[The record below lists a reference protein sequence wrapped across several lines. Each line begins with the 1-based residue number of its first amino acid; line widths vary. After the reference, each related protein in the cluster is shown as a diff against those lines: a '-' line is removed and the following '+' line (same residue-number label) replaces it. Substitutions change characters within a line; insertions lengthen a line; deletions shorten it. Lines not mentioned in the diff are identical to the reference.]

1 MMSYGSVVPIG
12 GLDCG
17 RMMNFSYLKDGDFT
31 KQSIVFVGFLEDL
44 KRTKYSMIKLC
55 L

>member
-1 MMSYGSVVPIG
+1 MSYGSVVPIG

-17 RMMNFSYLKDGDFT
+17 RIMSFSYLKDGGFL
-31 KQSIVFVGFLEDL
+31 KRSRVFVGFLEDL
-44 KRTKYSMIKLC
+44 KRTKYFMIELC